1 MTTRQKIASR
11 PRGRRA
17 KQLETTRISR
27 DIVPF
32 YPPPLGGGPTK
43 FNKQSRSKWPT
54 NQIIR
59 VRYQT
64 PRRESEET
72 WNYNGDIINEQL
84 TNPRR
89 VVSRRRKLAYKQGM
103 KVEFGKHPLARS
115 NRANSLPGALISSRK
130 NISITFRYNW
140 RLDATISEEPGCL
153 QGTGVPR
160 YQCTDQR
167 VLYRAC
173 PPSKATGS
181 LIKR

>member
-1 MTTRQKIASR
+1 MRLVREDGERNSSKRLVFPATLS
-11 PRGRRA
+11 
-17 KQLETTRISR
+17 
-27 DIVPF
+27 PF
-32 YPPPLGGGPTK
+32 IPPPLGGGPTK

-64 PRRESEET
+64 PRKESEET

-89 VVSRRRKLAYKQGM
+89 VVSRRRKLAYKHGM

-153 QGTGVPR
+153 
-160 YQCTDQR
+160 
-167 VLYRAC
+167 RASLSMHG
-173 PPSKATGS
+173 SKS
-181 LIKR
+181 LIPGLSAFKGDRVVN